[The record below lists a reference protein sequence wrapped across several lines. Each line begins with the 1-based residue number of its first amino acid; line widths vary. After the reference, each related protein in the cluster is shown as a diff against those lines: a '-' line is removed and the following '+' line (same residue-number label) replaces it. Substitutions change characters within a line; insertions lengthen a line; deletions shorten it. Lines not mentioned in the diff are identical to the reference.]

1 MMRILER
8 IVLVG
13 IFLLA
18 IVIGVGVAAIVI
30 EAVDHTHQTA
40 CFDYKTPEACE
51 GERKEQIL
59 WEEQVEFKSKGVK

>member
-18 IVIGVGVAAIVI
+18 IVIGVGVAGTTRT
-30 EAVDHTHQTA
+30 D
-40 CFDYKTPEACE
+40 
-51 GERKEQIL
+51 
-59 WEEQVEFKSKGVK
+59 KSV

>member
-8 IVLVG
+8 IVLVD

-30 EAVDHTHQTA
+30 EATNASQTGQTKDSA
-40 CFDYKTPEACE
+40 
-51 GERKEQIL
+51 ER
-59 WEEQVEFKSKGVK
+59 

>member
-1 MMRILER
+1 MMRLLER

-18 IVIGVGVAAIVI
+18 IVIGVGVAVIVI
-30 EAVDHTHQTA
+30 EAVDHTRQTA

-51 GERKEQIL
+51 G
-59 WEEQVEFKSKGVK
+59 VE

>member
-30 EAVDHTHQTA
+30 EAVDYTRQTA

-51 GERKEQIL
+51 G
-59 WEEQVEFKSKGVK
+59 VE